1 MSGRHSE
8 SYTESGFEGSLRGS
22 SWQERKHKRDEDHR
36 YEQEEDHS
44 GPGEGSLHT
53 YRSMSNAS
61 RHERFDRRNE
71 ELERLRRLVRD
82 LELEAR
88 GRHRRRDREKHAKG
102 SASVGGSYG
111 EASIN
116 IGIGLESMQIET
128 RFPQRGDD
136 HEMLP
141 WML

>member
-1 MSGRHSE
+1 
-8 SYTESGFEGSLRGS
+8 
-22 SWQERKHKRDEDHR
+22 
-36 YEQEEDHS
+36 
-44 GPGEGSLHT
+44 
-53 YRSMSNAS
+53 MSNAS
-61 RHERFDRRNE
+61 RHERFDKRNE

-116 IGIGLESMQIET
+116 TGIGLESMQTET
-128 RFPQRGDD
+128 QFSQRGDNPK
-136 HEMLP
+136 MLP
-141 WML
+141 WVL